1 MKQLERHEID
11 ILRFIERYQNRN
23 GGVSPSYKEIGQ
35 AIGVPS
41 KDHVSRDLHKLARLG
56 YLLIQRGKA
65 RAIILLRT
73 ADGYPVRMGNYSIPV
88 WGFISAGAPIPLP
101 DQDSEPMD
109 WIDVPRST
117 ITDSAGVFGV
127 RVKGDSM
134 IDALVNDGDTI
145 LIRQQQTAAN
155 DDLVAARLTTD
166 PTHPLTTF
174 KRFFR
179 KGNDITLKPEN
190 PQLPEIPVPANQI
203 EIQGIVVHVSRDASR
218 NHSSKVLAIR

>member
-1 MKQLERHEID
+1 MDKLDRHEID

-23 GGVSPSYKEIGQ
+23 SGISPSYKEIGQ
-35 AIGVPS
+35 AIGVLS
-41 KDHVSRDLHKLARLG
+41 KDHVSRDLRKLVRLG

-73 ADGYPVRMGNYSIPV
+73 ADGYRVAMGNYRIPV
-88 WGFISAGAPIPLP
+88 WGFISAGDPIPLP
-101 DQDSEPMD
+101 DQASEPMD

-117 ITDSAGVFGV
+117 IMDSAGVFGV

-134 IDALVNDGDTI
+134 IDALVNDGDTV

-155 DDLVAARLTTD
+155 GDLVAARLTID

-174 KRFFR
+174 KRFYR
-179 KGNDITLKPEN
+179 EGNDIELKPEN
-190 PQLPEIPVPANQI
+190 PQLDSIPVDACQI

-218 NHSSKVLAIR
+218 NDSSKLLDIR